1 MALGVC
7 VSCRIVGSGPRVR
20 EGYGE
25 WARGREAGGSRW
37 DFLRR
42 ERVMS
47 EMEVRISESDTASP

>member
-1 MALGVC
+1 M
-7 VSCRIVGSGPRVR
+7 SCRVESGRVR
-20 EGYGE
+20 GRGRDGE
-25 WARGREAGGSRW
+25 CAGGREAGASEG